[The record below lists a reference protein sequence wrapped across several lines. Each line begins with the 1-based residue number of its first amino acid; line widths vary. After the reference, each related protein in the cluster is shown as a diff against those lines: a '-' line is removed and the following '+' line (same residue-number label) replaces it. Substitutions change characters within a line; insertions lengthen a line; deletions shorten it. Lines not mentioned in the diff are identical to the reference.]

1 MDIKSTKLLTAE
13 LRMIANTLASQHC
26 RSILQEAAQR
36 LEDTEK
42 IAEFYR
48 KKAEKGAKKSGR
60 R

>member
-1 MDIKSTKLLTAE
+1 MSIKSTKLLVAE
-13 LRMIANTLASQHC
+13 LRMIALTLASQHC
-26 RSILQEAAQR
+26 STILQEAAQR
-36 LEDTEK
+36 LEDTGK

>member
-1 MDIKSTKLLTAE
+1 MSIKSTKLLVAE
-13 LRMIANTLASQHC
+13 LRMIAPTLASRHC
-26 RSILQEAAQR
+26 STILQEAAQR

-42 IAEFYR
+42 IAECYR